1 MPRGVPIYQDGMDL
15 DRLEEICIS
24 DKVGYLGFN
33 LPQLH
38 ALSHETVE
46 LCAHPAVIR
55 GGL

>member
-1 MPRGVPIYQDGMDL
+1 MDL

-24 DKVGYLGFN
+24 DKVRYLGFN